1 MSLSTSCFMCRFNTH
16 KDVALMNQ
24 FIEENIG
31 FMDLEII
38 SHEVF
43 VELNNRNQGMS
54 DNEPMTEAMVKEH
67 ITSHTLNPVIRV
79 GMMLRSLFDLE
90 GKMKHDL
97 YKVDAQG
104 NNMGLDPKMIDSYL
118 KLQNQAINLY
128 KSDPTRMPYYKL
140 HTQNSSSS
148 GNTHM
153 LS

>member
-1 MSLSTSCFMCRFNTH
+1 MSCFMCRFNTH
-16 KDVALMNQ
+16 KDVILMNQ

-31 FMDLEII
+31 FMDLDII

-43 VELNNRNQGMS
+43 TELNNRNQGMS
-54 DNEPMTEAMVKEH
+54 DHEPMTEALVREH

-118 KLQNQAINLY
+118 KLQNHAINLY

-140 HTQNSSSS
+140 HTQSSSS

>member
-1 MSLSTSCFMCRFNTH
+1 MPFSSSCFMCRFNTH
-16 KDVALMNQ
+16 KDVVLMNQ

-31 FMDLEII
+31 FMDLNVI

-54 DNEPMTEAMVKEH
+54 DNEPMTEAAVREH
-67 ITSHTLNPVIRV
+67 ITTHTLNPVIRV

-90 GKMKHDL
+90 EKMKHDL

-118 KLQNQAINLY
+118 KLQNQAVNLY

-140 HTQNSSSS
+140 HTHTNSGSSAQ
-148 GNTHM
+148 M
-153 LS
+153 LG